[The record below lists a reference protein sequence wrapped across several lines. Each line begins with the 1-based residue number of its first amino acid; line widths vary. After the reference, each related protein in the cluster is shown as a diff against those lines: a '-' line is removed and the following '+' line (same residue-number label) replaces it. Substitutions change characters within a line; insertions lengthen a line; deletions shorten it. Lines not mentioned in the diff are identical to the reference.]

1 MTTKVKGVRADI
13 PTSMS
18 TWELNVA
25 EFLQLVV
32 ETGVKNVLMSPTP
45 DMVGR
50 VGIVE
55 INLKGEENN
64 PMEIADLVTII
75 FVAKDGKKVKPKGKK
90 KSRET

>member
-1 MTTKVKGVRADI
+1 
-13 PTSMS
+13 MS